1 MRILPPWVTDW
12 RRRTAQSLIESGVR
26 RGLSGRR
33 ILEGLRQRGLGYRT
47 QEFYRDYRW
56 WREVAERGVGMK
68 YLPRDRTIPEHMMI
82 DTIAPWRHEYNVLY
96 ELRYLDPQTGRI
108 EKEYLWVGTDEPPTR
123 SVLEDVELP
132 RLLGD
137 SPPESEKV
145 GRELVSYV
153 PLYGVH
159 SLAPRR

>member
-1 MRILPPWVTDW
+1 
-12 RRRTAQSLIESGVR
+12 
-26 RGLSGRR
+26 
-33 ILEGLRQRGLGYRT
+33 
-47 QEFYRDYRW
+47 
-56 WREVAERGVGMK
+56 MK

-82 DTIAPWRHEYNVLY
+82 DTIAPWEHEYNVLY
-96 ELRYLDPQTGRI
+96 ELRYLDRSTGRI
-108 EKEYLWVGTDEPPTR
+108 EKEHVWVSTDEPPTR
-123 SVLEDVELP
+123 ADLEDVELP
-132 RLLGD
+132 RLLAD